1 MALLV
6 PPPFDVEID
15 ALRRAAGDGALGRIP
30 AHLTLV
36 PPVNVRENELDRACE
51 VLRDAAATTRP
62 ITVQLGP
69 PATFLPVNPVLFLA
83 VAKDPGA
90 IRALRDRVFRA
101 PLERSLTHP
110 FVPHVTLADDAPV
123 DRIEAALTA
132 MAAYVR
138 TVTFDAVH
146 LLQEGEG
153 RKWRP
158 IADWRF
164 GAPAVIGRGGLPLE
178 LGVSTALEPEARE
191 FAEREWYR
199 YTSSVVADLVPA
211 RPLAITARRDGSVVG
226 VATGQIDRERAHLSE
241 LLVSAEA
248 RGEGIGTHLLRAF
261 ESESAAQGV
270 TFVTLSTPVGE
281 RAEAFYRAR
290 GYVESARL
298 PAERDGRDFVRLMRT
313 L

>member
-36 PPVNVRENELDRACE
+36 PPVNVREDDLGKACE
-51 VLRDAAATTRP
+51 VLRAAAAATRP
-62 ITVQLGP
+62 ISVQLGP
-69 PATFLPVNPVLFLA
+69 PATFLPVNPVLFLG

-101 PLERSLTHP
+101 PLERQLTHP
-110 FVPHVTLADDAPV
+110 FVPHVTLADDASV
-123 DRIEAALTA
+123 ERIEAALTA
-132 MAAYVR
+132 MAGYVR
-138 TVTFDAVH
+138 TVNFDSVH
-146 LLQEGEG
+146 LLREGEG

-158 IADWRF
+158 IGDWRF
-164 GAPAVIGRGGLPLE
+164 GAPAVIGRGGLPVE
-178 LGVSTALEPEARE
+178 LAVSAELEPTARE

-199 YTSSVVADLVPA
+199 YTSSVVDDPVPA
-211 RPLAITARRDGSVVG
+211 RALAITARREGTIVG
-226 VATGQIDRERAHLSE
+226 VATGSTDRERAHLSE
-241 LLVSAEA
+241 LLVSVET
-248 RGEGIGTHLLRAF
+248 RGEGIGSHLLRAF
-261 ESESAAQGV
+261 ESESAARGV

-281 RAEAFYRAR
+281 RAEAFYRSR
-290 GYVESARL
+290 GYVETARL
-298 PAERDGRDFVRLMRT
+298 PGERDGRDFVRLIRR